1 MGKLISIPLSL
12 HSLNSEAHQTYV
24 HCDRLPP
31 TACACARQLPAAL
44 SCLRAAHC
52 ARACARRTPE
62 PDYYTTP
69 ELTARLVGRVEVGP
83 SPFLR
88 REFLSGIFSRNI
100 FYSFLFEILRISR
113 PCRPAYAKVQRFTK
127 LVARVLFLLFPNSSA
142 WPRLGPAMLCFQI
155 FLCTPVNLWHGMEA
169 RRCRRQGLFHVPRRQ
184 ACRRESGQ
192 NTRGKRSRR
201 RSFGWLRS
209 RRRVGR
215 LADRR
220 LRRRN
225 LYSMRRRREG
235 AAGPSGKW
243 DAPANAER

>member
-1 MGKLISIPLSL
+1 MPTSPFAVFLFNVAVAVTLVLNPTSAAAWIIWFAVLHCLILHFAHIHNSTSWLTAIRHGPDLMGKLISIPLSL

-52 ARACARRTPE
+52 ARACAHRTPE

-127 LVARVLFLLFPNSSA
+127 FVARILFLLFPNWSA
-142 WPRLGPAMLCFQI
+142 WSCLGPAMLCFLQI
-155 FLCTPVNLWHGMEA
+155 VLRTPI
-169 RRCRRQGLFHVPRRQ
+169 
-184 ACRRESGQ
+184 
-192 NTRGKRSRR
+192 
-201 RSFGWLRS
+201 
-209 RRRVGR
+209 
-215 LADRR
+215 
-220 LRRRN
+220 
-225 LYSMRRRREG
+225 
-235 AAGPSGKW
+235 
-243 DAPANAER
+243 